1 MAEFNR
7 EMANAKENAR
17 TMPGGELLIEE
28 QDEIIEMLEKLK
40 KQVCRLPVPSILLFG
55 PSTTAP

>member
-40 KQVCRLPVPSILLFG
+40 KHKMQVIFVLDVFVV
-55 PSTTAP
+55 